1 MVFSRAG
8 AGANAF
14 RQASGRLARSRAA
27 RNWNMRGAVGSLAA
41 ARERMGH
48 GCHDILQEPLQK
60 ALSAPKT
67 TNND

>member
-1 MVFSRAG
+1 
-8 AGANAF
+8 
-14 RQASGRLARSRAA
+14 
-27 RNWNMRGAVGSLAA
+27 MRGAVGSLAA